1 MAKIKSGSNYADL
14 NINVDENQEW
24 TDEELKSLKNSFF
37 ESLDANALDLFNAW
51 GDKTDHCSLKISS
64 YFQAYAEQL
73 HSYRG
78 SKCTLV
84 EIGVMEG
91 GSLLAWKE
99 WLGKDARVIGIDI
112 NPEVKEFEKQGVEI
126 VIGNQADPTFW
137 DKFFNENRDIDIII
151 DDGGHQY
158 FQQAITFF
166 CVLFHAKK
174 KMRFFV
180 EDTYTSFMSNFMGQN
195 TETFVALMKQV
206 VDNLYLKQIFSK
218 KGTSHWKKNVDLE
231 IVKAYQK
238 IQSLSFC
245 PGLISM
251 TIDPRKGLIPLYLY
265 NTPRQTKRRDHRFSG
280 DIAGLKFTWPDP
292 VNPREEIFRGSILSE
307 KKLMVDISRKS
318 K

>member
-1 MAKIKSGSNYADL
+1 MAKIKSKRNAPDL
-14 NINVDENQEW
+14 IISVDKNQEW
-24 TDEELKSLKNSFF
+24 TNEELAILKNSFF
-37 ESLDANALDLFNAW
+37 ESLDSNALDLFNAW
-51 GDKTDHCSLKISS
+51 RDKTDRCSLKISS

-112 NPEVKEFEKQGVEI
+112 NPEVREFEKQGVEI
-126 VIGNQADPTFW
+126 VIGNQADPRFW
-137 DKFFNENRDIDIII
+137 KKFFDENRDIDIII

-166 CVLFHAKK
+166 CVLYHAKK

-180 EDTYTSFMSNFMGQN
+180 EDTYTSFMSNFIGNN
-195 TETFVALMKQV
+195 TETFVTLMKQI

-218 KGTSHWKKNVDLE
+218 KGTSHWKKDVNLE

-238 IQSLSFC
+238 IQCLSFY

-265 NTPRQTKRRDHRFSG
+265 NTPRRTKRKDHRYSG
-280 DIAGLKFTWPDP
+280 DIAGVKFTWPDP
-292 VNPREEIFRGSILSE
+292 INPREEIFRGSILSE
-307 KKLMVDISRKS
+307 KKLMVDISRKG

>member
-1 MAKIKSGSNYADL
+1 MKKSENKHADL
-14 NINVDENQEW
+14 IIHTDENQSW
-24 TDEELKSLKNSFF
+24 TDEEKRLLENSFF
-37 ESLDANALDLFNAW
+37 ESLDSNALDLFNIW
-51 GDKTDHCSLKISS
+51 SGNPNRCSLKLSS

-91 GSLLAWKE
+91 GSLLAWKK

-112 NPEVKEFEKQGVEI
+112 NSEVKELEKEGVEI

-137 DKFFNENRDIDIII
+137 SNFFNKNPDIDIII

-174 KMRFFV
+174 KMRFLV
-180 EDTYTSFMSNFMGQN
+180 EDTYTSFMSSFMGQN
-195 TETFVALMKQV
+195 TETFVGLIKQV
-206 VDNLYLKQIFSK
+206 VDNLHLKQIFSK
-218 KGTSHWKKNVDLE
+218 KGTSHWRKDIDLE
-231 IVKAYQK
+231 IVKAYRN
-238 IQSLSFC
+238 IQSLSFY

-251 TIDPRKGLIPLYLY
+251 TIDPGKGLIPLYLY
-265 NTPRQTKRRDHRFSG
+265 NTSRHTKRRDYRHSG
-280 DIAGLKFTWPDP
+280 DITGLKFTWPDP
-292 VNPREEIFRGSILSE
+292 VEPREEIFRGSIRSD
-307 KKLMVDISRKS
+307 KKLLVDIRKKS

>member
-1 MAKIKSGSNYADL
+1 M
-14 NINVDENQEW
+14 
-24 TDEELKSLKNSFF
+24 
-37 ESLDANALDLFNAW
+37 
-51 GDKTDHCSLKISS
+51 KISS

-206 VDNLYLKQIFSK
+206 VDNIFKANFFK
-218 KGTSHWKKNVDLE
+218 KRDFTLEKNVDLE

-265 NTPRQTKRRDHRFSG
+265 NTARQTKG
-280 DIAGLKFTWPDP
+280 
-292 VNPREEIFRGSILSE
+292 EIIGFQEI
-307 KKLMVDISRKS
+307 
-318 K
+318 